1 MGPLAPITE
10 NPLVIRTWLVRV
22 GLAALAVV
30 NAWWGAWAYV
40 APRNF
45 FDTFPGFG
53 HHWTAA
59 YPPYNEHLIT
69 DLGSTFLTLA
79 ALLAAAAVLSDRRVR
94 TVVLGGA
101 LVFNTLH
108 LAFHLGHHQG
118 MAPFDATASLTS
130 LALGVVAP
138 VALLVLDAVAA
149 RVKPRRTRSTPDRPS

>member
-53 HHWTAA
+53 HHWTA
-59 YPPYNEHLIT
+59 ET
-69 DLGSTFLTLA
+69 
-79 ALLAAAAVLSDRRVR
+79 ALVVTANTQT
-94 TVVLGGA
+94 TVVLGARHSMG
-101 LVFNTLH
+101 N
-108 LAFHLGHHQG
+108 
-118 MAPFDATASLTS
+118 ASMDTCAGS
-130 LALGVVAP
+130 LMVQVYTGNLP
-138 VALLVLDAVAA
+138 
-149 RVKPRRTRSTPDRPS
+149 